1 MTTEH
6 YPSTSLVRWGPVVA
20 GAVVGFA
27 VMILLSTF
35 WVALAEGAGA
45 GAIGDNLH
53 WYGLIS
59 AIVALF
65 VAGFLAGW
73 LSGVR
78 GPGTGLLHGVTVW
91 SLILV
96 ATLAF
101 AVPQTLRVFEAFTTP
116 LPELG
121 AGPAWASFFSVLIG
135 LVAAGAGGLIGGAIT
150 RPAAIAP
157 RERPHY
163 TEDADRHHPGE
174 TPRHPEDRRYAEE
187 GRRQPED
194 IRRRGTT

>member
-101 AVPQTLRVFEAFTTP
+101 AVPQTLRVFEAFTRSGHTRRTP
-116 LPELG
+116 T
-121 AGPAWASFFSVLIG
+121 
-135 LVAAGAGGLIGGAIT
+135 VAT
-150 RPAAIAP
+150 
-157 RERPHY
+157 
-163 TEDADRHHPGE
+163 PG
-174 TPRHPEDRRYAEE
+174 
-187 GRRQPED
+187 
-194 IRRRGTT
+194 RRRGIRRLAGTPRRGAGSPRTSGAEAPRSGTLRGRRSPGGGFLRLPVPQLRAASAMRST